1 MMTEAA
7 AAQSESLTA
16 PQQQALTRQSL
27 EWPTDPPS
35 YELIGKIGQ
44 GAFASVWK
52 AKSREPNNNSRE
64 CAIKVLNLDHVDS
77 NLAEIRLEV
86 HAMRLSSHPNV
97 LTCHAAF
104 VQNTDLWLIT
114 QLMRKGSSLH
124 CLQGARRRLL
134 QDGKGLLKMEKH
146 ILYILH
152 ETLLGLQYIHDNGQ
166 IHRDIKAGN
175 ILLDGNGDVRIADF
189 GVSGWLVNA
198 GTQQEKAKTFVGTPC
213 WMAPEVM
220 EQIHGY
226 DCKADIWSLG
236 ITALELAK
244 GYAPYAKYPPMKVLI
259 LTIQEDPPSLDTYDE
274 EDGLDD
280 METLGMDI
288 EEEEFSKAFRSL
300 VDTCLQKNP
309 AKRPKSLELLQSKY
323 LSAMQDESHRSARRK
338 AMATQVC
345 DLIDDV
351 GSSTSSSNSIPS
363 RAMPGNSPVSI
374 ILSQEGENNRPAG
387 TTWVF
392 ADGSQVLASS
402 SSNFNTVDGVME
414 ELDQFG
420 LQTGGEHYNR
430 EQEAVVAVATEA
442 NHQHEPEQATIKE
455 EEDPDDLNAF
465 MDEFEL
471 NTQGENFRRPAS
483 KQDNE

>member
-1 MMTEAA
+1 MTDQET
-7 AAQSESLTA
+7 TA
-16 PQQQALTRQSL
+16 DSPA
-27 EWPTDPPS
+27 EWPTEPAAYD
-35 YELIGKIGQ
+35 LIGKIGQ
-44 GAFASVWK
+44 GAFASVWRAHSK
-52 AKSREPNNNSRE
+52 ADGRE

-77 NLAEIRLEV
+77 NLSEIRLEV
-86 HAMRLSSHPNV
+86 QAMRLSSHANV
-97 LTCHAAF
+97 LACHTAF
-104 VQNTDLWLIT
+104 VNSTDLWLIT

-124 CLQGARRRLL
+124 CLQGARRRLRSE
-134 QDGKGLLKMEKH
+134 GKTTQMEEH

-152 ETLLGLQYIHDNGQ
+152 ESLVGLQYIHDNGQ

-226 DCKADIWSLG
+226 DYKADIWSLG

-274 EDGLDD
+274 EDVDYD
-280 METLGMDI
+280 MDNLGMDF
-288 EEEEFSKAFRSL
+288 EEVFSKSFRSL
-300 VDTCLQKNP
+300 VDACLQKDP
-309 AKRPKSLELLQSKY
+309 AKRPKSLDLLQSKP
-323 LSAMQDESHRSARRK
+323 LSALQDAKERDSRR
-338 AMATQVC
+338 AAIATQVC
-345 DLIDDV
+345 DLVEDV
-351 GSSTSSSNSIPS
+351 GSTTASSNLSNA
-363 RAMPGNSPVSI
+363 RVLPGNSPVSI
-374 ILSQEGENNRPAG
+374 VLSQAENRPAG

-402 SSNFNTVDGVME
+402 TTNSSTVDDVMA

-430 EQEAVVAVATEA
+430 EQ
-442 NHQHEPEQATIKE
+442 QQQKEPTAEQKGE
-455 EEDPDDLNAF
+455 PDDLNDF
-465 MDEFEL
+465 MDDFEL
-471 NTQGENFRRPAS
+471 NTQGENFRPQG
-483 KQDNE
+483 KK